1 MDYEELKQAARV
13 FTRINVIRNYV
24 SKERFDKVAAV
35 KFGIDDERELDMMY
49 GLLNMTQR
57 IIFYIANDC
66 EEYRKENRFPQYM
79 NLMPKTLEIAEYAYI
94 SMSDGSNEVPS
105 VEHNNYRKEDRR
117 RYFYSENGEGKMIDI
132 NLGSRSDI
140 VLLSEVLQREGI
152 SLKGVAEHLGY
163 LEGEAGKYNRE
174 KFQYYEG
181 DIYFLYGDP
190 TDRVFYDW
198 FSHGGDA
205 GVYIATEKGWR
216 KLLYTPGRGYIDKNG
231 DVEYVDDDHFCSNYM
246 LEASGKKFQYVG
258 NIHHDLSV
266 LVDGKGKEVSN
277 ENAE

>member
-1 MDYEELKQAARV
+1 MDYEELKQAAKV
-13 FTRINVIRNYV
+13 FTRINDIRNYV
-24 SKERFDKVAAV
+24 SKERFDKTAAA
-35 KFGIDDERELDMMY
+35 KFGIDDERKLDMMY
-49 GLLNMTQR
+49 GLLNMTPR
-57 IIFYIANDC
+57 IVFYIANDC

-94 SMSDGSNEVPS
+94 SMSEGYVSNEVPS
-105 VEHNNYRKEDRR
+105 VEHNDYRKEDRR

-140 VLLSEVLQREGI
+140 VLLSEVLQREGV
-152 SLKGVAEHLGY
+152 SLIGVAEHLGY
-163 LEGEAGKYNRE
+163 LEGEAGRYNRE

-216 KLLYTPGRGYIDKNG
+216 KLLYTPGRGYIDRKGN
-231 DVEYVDDDHFCSNYM
+231 VEYVDDDHFYSNYM

-266 LVDGKGKEVSN
+266 LVDGKGKEVIN
-277 ENAE
+277 ER